1 MHIYIYLVK
10 VANLAVVFNAECNKF
25 SNKQVY
31 RNITQENTT
40 QTKYSC
46 NSSFTRYASSF
57 WTTGYNNTCPSVLLR
72 IYIVVEE
79 GLDGHGLL
87 LLRVSRVMRSS
98 ELSDDR
104 ITRETLS
111 NNNPCPSSPSST
123 ILRSAY
129 MALNTLQQDWLL

>member
-1 MHIYIYLVK
+1 MVTKIQYKYKCTLDGLVSQNRCFLSKKQTKNKYIYIY
-10 VANLAVVFNAECNKF
+10 
-25 SNKQVY
+25 
-31 RNITQENTT
+31 
-40 QTKYSC
+40 
-46 NSSFTRYASSF
+46 
-57 WTTGYNNTCPSVLLR
+57 
-72 IYIVVEE
+72 IYIYIVEE

-87 LLRVSRVMRSS
+87 LLRVSLHQ
-98 ELSDDR
+98 LSDDR

>member
-1 MHIYIYLVK
+1 MVIKGDGNSCCCCYYDYYYYYYNIYIY
-10 VANLAVVFNAECNKF
+10 
-25 SNKQVY
+25 
-31 RNITQENTT
+31 
-40 QTKYSC
+40 
-46 NSSFTRYASSF
+46 
-57 WTTGYNNTCPSVLLR
+57 
-72 IYIVVEE
+72 IYIYIYIVEE

-98 ELSDDR
+98 DKLSDDR